1 VRRGDLRRLER
12 LETPTRADYVVA
24 RRRAFAWTL
33 RSFGAGLEE
42 HEEADLEG
50 YGKADFATDCA
61 LMGRY
66 RSLLDPEKRKA
77 EQHGLLMR
85 LYRELERRGGGPEGG
100 VVGLPEDVEVRCELG

>member
-12 LETPTRADYVVA
+12 LETPSRADYVLA
-24 RRRAFAWTL
+24 RSRAFAWTL

-50 YGKADFATDCA
+50 YGEADFASDCE

-66 RSLLDPEKRKA
+66 RNSLDPERRKR
-77 EQHGLLMR
+77 EQHALLR
-85 LYRELERRGGGPEGG
+85 KLYRELERRGVDPRAA
-100 VVGLPEDVEVRCELG
+100 P

>member
-12 LETPTRADYVVA
+12 LETPSRADYVLA
-24 RRRAFAWTL
+24 RSRAFAWTL

-50 YGKADFATDCA
+50 YGEADFASDCE

-66 RSLLDPEKRKA
+66 RASLDPERRKR
-77 EQHGLLMR
+77 EQHALLR
-85 LYRELERRGGGPEGG
+85 KCYRELERRGVDPRAA
-100 VVGLPEDVEVRCELG
+100 P

>member
-1 VRRGDLRRLER
+1 LES
-12 LETPTRADYVVA
+12 LETPKRTEYVVA

-50 YGKADFATDCA
+50 YGEDDFASDCE

-66 RSLLDPEKRKA
+66 RSSLDAKSRKR
-77 EQHGLLMR
+77 EQHGLLRR
-85 LYRELERRGGGPEGG
+85 LHRELERRGVDPYLESR
-100 VVGLPEDVEVRCELG
+100 VAQL